1 MLQQRSRWHQGNSA
15 GTHSHRQD
23 ADGWG
28 GSTPLQSGV
37 VRANQDQEEE
47 KAEEPLPRVR
57 LSQNDFQKA
66 VAVPS
71 PTRAGS
77 RSCPAPYLQAADDFP
92 ERKSR
97 LVSSDE
103 SGCGQVEDLVE
114 VRFIQPVK
122 ACRIFMGGTSES
134 KREKERRGTGGVLD
148 TATRH
153 PGVFRRGGE
162 GTKSSTK
169 PKISMKVY
177 MDKNQAVI
185 KQKTLSTRLLRKAMQ
200 GTKHKAIYVHVNW

>member
-1 MLQQRSRWHQGNSA
+1 MLQQRSRQHQGNSA

-23 ADGWG
+23 ADGWE
-28 GSTPLQSGV
+28 GSAPLQSGV
-37 VRANQDQEEE
+37 VRANQDQQQEE

-57 LSQNDFQKA
+57 LSRNDFQKA

-71 PTRAGS
+71 PTRAAS

-92 ERKSR
+92 EWKSR

-134 KREKERRGTGGVLD
+134 KREKERRGTGGCW
-148 TATRH
+148 TQ
-153 PGVFRRGGE
+153 P
-162 GTKSSTK
+162 
-169 PKISMKVY
+169 
-177 MDKNQAVI
+177 
-185 KQKTLSTRLLRKAMQ
+185 Q
-200 GTKHKAIYVHVNW
+200 GTQVCSGEAGRGQKAAQNQK